1 VKYDQKDDDIDFA
14 FKLGRQKSSKNVAFS
29 SREERDAFMIE
40 LAERMPE
47 CDSKTVEWGP
57 IRASLGP
64 LTFGS
69 VVAFMTWAMHGAAS
83 ALAAGAEAEVSGRR
97 AGLKKL
103 VMWMIDLVGP
113 TGVLVAGGLV
123 VALTGVFL
131 WKRVTTPPVWT
142 TLEPRR

>member
-1 VKYDQKDDDIDFA
+1 MKYDQKDDDIDFA

-113 TGVLVAGGLV
+113 TGVLVGGGLV
-123 VALTGVFL
+123 LALTGVFL